1 VQTAAVPELART
13 PWTMLAG
20 AAVKVL
26 LTAPQ
31 VARTAHFAL
40 HAAPAGAVAK
50 ELPTDAAPVRTESV
64 DNSIR
69 GDAEPLAIAFV
80 VPKRHARRAVTRN
93 LVKRQMREAVRRHGG
108 RWRGSLLIRQRGA
121 FVPQRFVSA
130 ASVALRDE
138 VRRELDSLFER
149 AAAAQR

>member
-1 VQTAAVPELART
+1 MRTVAAPGLARP

-20 AAVKVL
+20 AAVKAL
-26 LTAPQ
+26 LDAPQ
-31 VARTAHFAL
+31 LARTAHFAL
-40 HAAPAGAVAK
+40 HAAPGGPVAN
-50 ELPTDAAPVRTESV
+50 ELPTDAAPVTTDSV
-64 DNSIR
+64 DNSVRR
-69 GDAEPLAIAFV
+69 GTEPLALAFV